1 MSKRFT
7 YLIIACFA
15 LFALSG
21 CVSKGDY
28 LKKEAEYN
36 QMSEQAANLEKRL
49 KEANEEIARLKVK
62 EVKVETESN
71 AYKQLMKEMKGEIAK
86 GQVAINEYKG
96 KLTVDVAN
104 QILFASGEAE
114 VKKEGLAILKRV
126 VEILKSVKDKAIRV
140 EGHTDN
146 KKIYGSLAK
155 RYPTNWE
162 LSAARAINV
171 TRYLAD
177 EGIAPEILSAVAYGE
192 YKPVADNSTEE
203 GRQKNRRIA
212 IILLPKD

>member
-1 MSKRFT
+1 MLRRFV
-7 YLIIACFA
+7 YLLTVCFA
-15 LFALSG
+15 LFTMVG
-21 CVSKGDY
+21 CVSKGEY
-28 LKKEAEYN
+28 LKKEAETN
-36 QMSEQAANLEKRL
+36 QLSAQVADLDKQL
-49 KEANEEIARLKVK
+49 KDAKEEITKLKVK
-62 EVKVETESN
+62 EVKVESESN
-71 AYKQLMKEMKGEIAK
+71 AYKQLMNEMKGEIAK
-86 GQVAINEYKG
+86 GQIAINEYKG

-126 VEILKSVKDKAIRV
+126 VDILKTVKDKAIRV

-171 TRYLAD
+171 TKYLSN

-192 YKPVADNSTEE
+192 YKPVADNNTEE

>member
-1 MSKRFT
+1 MLRRFV
-7 YLIIACFA
+7 YLITVCFA
-15 LFALSG
+15 LFTMFG
-21 CVSKGDY
+21 CVSKGEY
-28 LKKEAEYN
+28 LKKEAETN
-36 QMSEQAANLEKRL
+36 QLLAQVADLDKQL
-49 KEANEEIARLKVK
+49 KDAKEEITKLKVK

-71 AYKQLMKEMKGEIAK
+71 AYKKLMQEMKGEIAK
-86 GQVAINEYKG
+86 GQIAINEYKG

-126 VEILKSVKDKAIRV
+126 VDILKTVKDKAIRV

-171 TRYLAD
+171 TKYLSN
-177 EGIAPEILSAVAYGE
+177 EGITPEILSAVAYGE